1 MLQNTKVSLSM
12 LILALAALLT
22 GVPRQADAQ
31 TRQTVFRDDTE
42 HNLARYWIIA
52 NRDVLKRVAAERIA
66 TGDVRPSDHIIF
78 DDGPVRHH
86 LVDAADAGRM
96 VTALELICLNR
107 VARSIVLGCRTGHG
121 SINLR
126 VSAQACARA
135 TSIADLL
142 PRQCL
147 PGKAF
152 ASTVE
157 GKIVT
162 IRYASARPEP
172 VPRRTDPPQPPP
184 PVVARTQAPPAPR
197 HPAVTTSAH
206 PRPAPVAPA
215 RTVPAAASSA
225 PVSHGTD
232 WRNVALVILGIAFL
246 ALAIAFW
253 WKFVTA
259 PKLQKRKL
267 EEAEG
272 KAKELEGAIKDLRSA
287 HIQELQRFT
296 TVPHVELTEAQQ
308 RLVEAK
314 NALERERDAL
324 LLEKRGLLTKNAGL
338 ESQVSTQ
345 GNALKMALDDKR
357 SAIEQAQVDKEAHD
371 REVAALNLQV
381 GSARELL
388 EEKGTHIK
396 KQDELLALQTAELN
410 SLRPANALLGRPS
423 IPPAAAFTPPGE
435 MPLRA
440 RTVPPRTSVPPSTQ
454 PGFAVGAPQ
463 ETTVAAV
470 RRPSQ
475 ASMTPA
481 AAALVGHSEPPV
493 HDPVAATQPPPTA
506 KPIGVGLNRSEPG
519 RAPGVKDTDVFNG
532 LKEEIANRSRTG
544 AQNNGSVPAKDV
556 DHPPAAESAAA
567 PPRGSEANPRTTIL
581 GVGDTSLPPAADGDL
596 TRVMD
601 ADALMRGASAPPPTD
616 GRNSGP
622 VNVFT
627 APTVAGGHK
636 IMNALIDLSVAA
648 TTSQLPDA
656 GSKEDTGP
664 VTQVPPPPRT
674 PTGLAPPRVHV
685 ARHPDDEFHFDFEE
699 ESSGPQAVASSQ
711 EHSGIQGKD
720 KAG

>member
-1 MLQNTKVSLSM
+1 MLQKAKVSLSM
-12 LILALAALLT
+12 LVLALAALLM

-31 TRQTVFRDDTE
+31 TRQTVFRDDAA
-42 HNLARYWIIA
+42 HNLARYWIDA
-52 NRDVLKRVAAERIA
+52 NRDVLKPVAAQRIA

-86 LVDAADAGRM
+86 LVDAADTGRM
-96 VTALELICLNR
+96 VTALELICLNQ
-107 VARSIVLGCRTGHG
+107 AAHSIILGCRTGHG

-162 IRYASARPEP
+162 IRYAAARPEP
-172 VPRRTDPPQPPP
+172 VPRRIDPPPSPPP
-184 PVVARTQAPPAPR
+184 IAARPQARPAPR
-197 HPAVTTSAH
+197 PPAVTTPAH
-206 PRPAPVAPA
+206 PRPAPAAPA
-215 RTVPAAASSA
+215 RTMPAAASSA

-232 WRNVALVILGIAFL
+232 GRNVALVILGIAFL

-272 KAKELEGAIKDLRSA
+272 RVKELEGAIKGLRSV
-287 HIQELQRFT
+287 HVQELQRFT

-308 RLVEAK
+308 RLVEA
-314 NALERERDAL
+314 NNTLERERDEL
-324 LLEKRGLLTKNAGL
+324 LLEKRGLLTKNANL
-338 ESQVSTQ
+338 EGQVSTQ
-345 GNALKMALDDKR
+345 GNALKTALDQNR
-357 SAIEQAQVDKEAHD
+357 ALVEQARLAKEAHD
-371 REVAALNLQV
+371 QEVVALHAQA
-381 GSARELL
+381 SSTHALL
-388 EEKGTHIK
+388 EEKSAHIK

-410 SLRPANALLGRPS
+410 SLRPANGMLGRPS

-454 PGFAVGAPQ
+454 PGFAVGGPQ

-519 RAPGVKDTDVFNG
+519 RAPGVKVTDAFNG
-532 LKEEIANRSRTG
+532 FKEDIASRAG
-544 AQNNGSVPAKDV
+544 AQSNDSAPAKTV
-556 DHPPAAESAAA
+556 DSPPAAGPADA
-567 PPRGSEANPRTTIL
+567 PSRGSEANPRTTFM
-581 GVGDTSLPPAADGDL
+581 GVGGTSLPPAADGDL

-601 ADALMRGASAPPPTD
+601 ADALMQGASAPPPTD

-622 VNVFT
+622 VNVYT

-636 IMNALIDLSVAA
+636 VMRALADFSAAA

-685 ARHPDDEFHFDFEE
+685 AHDPDDEFRFDFEE

-711 EHSGIQGKD
+711 GHSGTQDKD
-720 KAG
+720 KVG